1 MNSREVLSH
10 FAKENHLRDGDPPEK
25 ISLSLLDH
33 LISIVENSGKMWKVY
48 GKYVR
53 TTSANYK
60 MDFAMALCPFPEV
73 SHRGEFGSKR
83 PISRMNTTTCPSHVG
98 NIAPSGP
105 SETPLDGIWW
115 NIERP
120 LRIGISRLY
129 TSSMN
134 FPATTWYTNSK
145 IPFVNGK
152 SPNDFWPKASSSHKP
167 APPRPPLPLKPFEL
181 QAACLKNVKLRL
193 RVNFPNAGNLDRVGI
208 SRTLQ

>member
-83 PISRMNTTTCPSHVG
+83 PPLDIPTRKSRLLTVNRQT
-98 NIAPSGP
+98 ISGP
-105 SETPLDGIWW
+105 
-115 NIERP
+115 
-120 LRIGISRLY
+120 RLPVR
-129 TSSMN
+129 TSQ
-134 FPATTWYTNSK
+134 
-145 IPFVNGK
+145 
-152 SPNDFWPKASSSHKP
+152 H
-167 APPRPPLPLKPFEL
+167 RL